1 METNWENEYKKL
13 TESALQLHEL
23 YKDLNLKYEYLL
35 NEYKKLETEINVL
48 KNKIWKEGNNE

>member
-1 METNWENEYKKL
+1 METNWEEEYGRL
-13 TESALQLHEL
+13 NASATQLNEL

-35 NEYKKLETEINVL
+35 KEYKKLETEINVL

>member
-23 YKDLNLKYEYLL
+23 YKDLNLKYQYLIKQYKQIENEL
-35 NEYKKLETEINVL
+35 NIL
-48 KNKIWKEGNNE
+48 KSEIWKEGNNE